1 MQYRN
6 IPDLVIEGAEI
17 MFRNFAGREGK
28 FNREGDRN
36 FCVKL
41 DVDLAQKLIEDGWN
55 VRILAPRDESEE
67 EPIHYL
73 QVAVSYR
80 EIPNIPPMST
90 YMVTRH
96 KKIRLDED
104 MVEQLD
110 YAELSTID
118 LIIRPYQW
126 EAQGKTG
133 VKAYLKTGYFTI
145 VEDAFAEKY
154 AMEEAPEEIPFD

>member
-41 DVDLAQKLIEDGWN
+41 DADLTQKLIEDGWN
-55 VRILAPRDESEE
+55 VRILAPRDDESE

-80 EIPNIPPMST
+80 EIPNIPPMSV

>member
-80 EIPNIPPMST
+80 EIPNIPPMSV

>member
-6 IPDLVIEGAEI
+6 ISDLVIEGAEI

-41 DVDLAQKLIEDGWN
+41 DADLAQKLNEDGWN

-67 EPIHYL
+67 PTHYL

-80 EIPNIPPMST
+80 EVPNIPPMSV

-126 EAQGKTG
+126 EAQSKTG

>member
-41 DVDLAQKLIEDGWN
+41 DADLAQKLNDDGWN

-67 EPIHYL
+67 PIHYL
-73 QVAVSYR
+73 QVSVSYR
-80 EIPNIPPMST
+80 EIPNIPPMSV

-118 LIIRPYQW
+118 LVIRPYQW

>member
-67 EPIHYL
+67 QPIHYL

-80 EIPNIPPMST
+80 EVPNIQPMSV